1 MEVQKHRIV
10 IVDDNQGFIDAM
22 KILFRNRTD
31 IDVVG
36 EATDGFKFLEIIE
49 QAKPDVVLMD
59 INLPTMDGL
68 TTTEKALQQNSDL
81 KIIGV
86 TMSDEFIVHFN
97 MLKTGFKA
105 GILKNNF
112 SSDFD
117 IALQIINNGEVFF
130 PILKKTAQQTL

>member
-1 MEVQKHRIV
+1 METQKYRIV
-10 IVDDNQGFIDAM
+10 IVDDNQGFIDAI

-36 EATDGFKFLEIIE
+36 EATDGFKFLEMVE
-49 QAKPDVVLMD
+49 HANPDIVLMD

-68 TTTEKALQQNSDL
+68 AATEKALL
-81 KIIGV
+81 KNGNLQIFGV
-86 TMSDEFIVHFN
+86 TMSDDFIVHFN

-117 IALQIINNGEVFF
+117 IALQAINKGEVFF
-130 PILKKTAQQTL
+130 PVLKK

>member
-1 MEVQKHRIV
+1 MEKQKSRIV
-10 IVDDNQGFIDAM
+10 IVDDNQGFIDAI

-36 EATDGFKFLEIIE
+36 EATDGFKFLEIVE
-49 QAKPDVVLMD
+49 KANPDIVLMD
-59 INLPTMDGL
+59 INLPVMDGL
-68 TTTEKALQQNSDL
+68 ETTAKALSKNDQL

-86 TMSDEFIVHFN
+86 TMSDNFIIHFD
-97 MLKTGFKA
+97 MLKKGFKA

-117 IALQIINNGEVFF
+117 IALQSISNGEVFF
-130 PILKKTAQQTL
+130 PVLKNKATPA